1 MPIHVTK
8 HKIDQEWR
16 SKISSRY
23 KAVTKA
29 FNSVFWESDSE
40 TAHSRYLVIWTFYL
54 SCLQKNISDG
64 IKQNGMDN
72 HVCYRL

>member
-29 FNSVFWESDSE
+29 FNSVFWESDRRLP
-40 TAHSRYLVIWTFYL
+40 TADM
-54 SCLQKNISDG
+54 SDR
-64 IKQNGMDN
+64 MD
-72 HVCYRL
+72 VGRQ